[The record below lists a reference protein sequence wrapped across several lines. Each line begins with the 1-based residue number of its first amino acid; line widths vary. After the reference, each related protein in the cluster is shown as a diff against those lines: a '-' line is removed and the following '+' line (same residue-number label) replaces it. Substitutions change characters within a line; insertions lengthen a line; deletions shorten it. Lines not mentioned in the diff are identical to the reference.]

1 MTVSCGPCDSPAVRN
16 RNIEAMIG
24 RRMATSLK
32 AALIDIGGTLWPNS
46 WPVRA
51 TDGEGRLA
59 RLRAVLPELPLERA
73 TGLADDIITRS
84 RDLNGGTVM
93 VPELIRIEADELI
106 TVCLNDHRVPL
117 RPSLVMQVRRA
128 MAIPIDGQFQPL
140 PGALELLGT
149 IRELGLRCVV
159 ASNTYWRDA
168 DSYWDDFRLLG
179 WADCIDAVV
188 TSVDAGH
195 LKPHPAVF
203 ELAVKAAGVP
213 AERCVVIGNKEVNY
227 VEPALALG
235 MRAILVYPDDPPPS
249 YTQAEASAPDLWECA

>member
-1 MTVSCGPCDSPAVRN
+1 
-16 RNIEAMIG
+16 MIG
-24 RRMATSLK
+24 RRMAASLK
-32 AALIDIGGTLWPNS
+32 AALVDIGGTLWPNS

-51 TDGEGRLA
+51 TDGEGRLT
-59 RLRAVLPELPLERA
+59 RLRAVLPDLPLEDTAR
-73 TGLADDIITRS
+73 LADDIITRS

-93 VPELIRIEADELI
+93 LPELIRIDADELI
-106 TVCLNDHRVPL
+106 TLCLNDHHVPL
-117 RPSLVMQVRRA
+117 RPSLVMEVRRA

-140 PGALELLGT
+140 PGSRELLAT

-179 WADCIDAVV
+179 WADSIDAVV

-203 ELAVKAAGVP
+203 ELAIKAAGVP
-213 AERCVVIGNKEVNY
+213 PELCVVIGNKESND

-235 MRAILVYPDDPPPS
+235 MQAILVYPDDPVP
-249 YTQAEASAPDLWECA
+249 ASTRAHAAAADLWECATALRVMLGR

>member
-1 MTVSCGPCDSPAVRN
+1 
-16 RNIEAMIG
+16 MIG
-24 RRMATSLK
+24 RRMAASLK
-32 AALIDIGGTLWPNS
+32 AALVDIGGTLWPNS

-51 TDGEGRLA
+51 TDGEGRLS

-93 VPELIRIEADELI
+93 VPELIRIDADELI
-106 TVCLNDHRVPL
+106 TLCLNDHHVPL
-117 RPSLVMQVRRA
+117 RPSLVTQVRRA
-128 MAIPIDGQFQPL
+128 MAIPIDAQFQPL
-140 PGALELLGT
+140 PGALELLAT

-179 WADCIDAVV
+179 WADTIDAVV

-213 AERCVVIGNKEVNY
+213 AELCVVIGNKEAND

-235 MRAILVYPDDPPPS
+235 MQAILVYPDDPPPAS
-249 YTQAEASAPDLWECA
+249 THAQAVAADLWECARALRVMLGR

>member
-1 MTVSCGPCDSPAVRN
+1 
-16 RNIEAMIG
+16 MIG
-24 RRMATSLK
+24 RRMAASLK
-32 AALIDIGGTLWPNS
+32 AALVDIGGTLWPNS

-51 TDGEGRLA
+51 TDGEGRLT
-59 RLRAVLPELPLERA
+59 RLRAVLPDLPLEGA
-73 TGLADDIITRS
+73 TRLADDIITRS

-93 VPELIRIEADELI
+93 VPELIRIDADELI
-106 TVCLNDHRVPL
+106 TVCLNDQHVPM
-117 RPSLVMQVRRA
+117 RPSLVMEVRRA
-128 MAIPIDGQFQPL
+128 MAIPIDDQFQPL
-140 PGALELLGT
+140 PGSRELLAT

-179 WADCIDAVV
+179 WADSIDAVV

-213 AERCVVIGNKEVNY
+213 AELCVVIGNKEAND

-235 MRAILVYPDDPPPS
+235 MQAILVYPDDPPP
-249 YTQAEASAPDLWECA
+249 ASTRANSVAADLWECATALRVMLGR

>member
-1 MTVSCGPCDSPAVRN
+1 
-16 RNIEAMIG
+16 MIG
-24 RRMATSLK
+24 RPMAESLK
-32 AALIDIGGTLWPNS
+32 AALVDIGGTLWPNS

-59 RLRAVLPELPLERA
+59 RLRALLPELPLERA
-73 TGLADDIITRS
+73 TERAADIITRS

-93 VPELIRIEADELI
+93 VPELIRIDADELI
-106 TVCLNDHRVPL
+106 TLCLNDHHVAL

-128 MAIPIDGQFQPL
+128 MAIPIDDQFQPL
-140 PGALELLGT
+140 PGARELLAT

-168 DSYWDDFRLLG
+168 ESYWDDFRLLG
-179 WADCIDAVV
+179 WEDSIDAVV

-203 ELAVKAAGVP
+203 AQAVAA
-213 AERCVVIGNKEVNY
+213 
-227 VEPALALG
+227 
-235 MRAILVYPDDPPPS
+235 
-249 YTQAEASAPDLWECA
+249 DLWECARALRVMLGR